1 MFDKGVVWLFRYDIR
16 YDMSVGFDV
25 SFDMNLMVKKYDF
38 DRVMLS
44 VDWVLLESIDFTC
57 VLSDFWL

>member
-1 MFDKGVVWLFRYDIR
+1 MLCASVVWLFRYDIR

-38 DRVMLS
+38 DRVGLFMSL
-44 VDWVLLESIDFTC
+44 V
-57 VLSDFWL
+57 